1 MFRDLGAPR
10 EPDAG
15 PHAFRA
21 LIGDGRWWSLRE
33 LGTARSYRP
42 GEFLLRQG
50 ERGGFVLAVTS
61 GRVEVSAAAADG
73 AQVLLSFRAAGDLV
87 GEMAISSGVRS
98 ASVRAIER
106 CTACCVPDGAFREF
120 LLQCGAW
127 DAFADY
133 LASKLSETVPH
144 QVRQAHSTPLR
155 RLSRM
160 LLEVLAL
167 AEHDRQDRMRIP
179 LSQESL
185 AGALGLARSTVAEQ
199 IAKLRRVGA
208 LAPGPRLVV
217 ADVDRLAR
225 EAGNGP
231 GE

>member
-15 PHAFRA
+15 PYAFRV
-21 LIGDGRWWSLRE
+21 LIGDGRWRSLRE

-87 GEMAISSGVRS
+87 GELAMSSGVRS
-98 ASVRAIER
+98 ASVRAVDR
-106 CTACCVPDGAFREF
+106 CTACCIPAGRFRDF
-120 LLQCGAW
+120 LSRH
-127 DAFADY
+127 DAQDVLSDY
-133 LASKLSETVPH
+133 LASKLSETVPY
-144 QVRQAHSTPLR
+144 QVQQAHFSPLR
-155 RLSRM
+155 RVCR
-160 LLEVLAL
+160 LLLDVLAL
-167 AEHDRQDRMRIP
+167 ADGDQADRMRIP
-179 LSQESL
+179 LSQDAV

-199 IAKLRRVGA
+199 VAQLRRSGA